1 MMGKLQERVNAF
13 FYMLYHYAD
22 IIVNTEGGTHMLFI
36 NRRGSPWMNNFA
48 AAERWLNQQENV
60 QQNLDNIKRPN
71 IKWVFMKFFNVDVK
85 VKTASPSTWQLLLH
99 WPIAAQLHN
108 LVHRCAGA
116 MVALDTVSLRLHCY
130 SQGGTVR

>member
-1 MMGKLQERVNAF
+1 MGKLQERVNAF

-71 IKWVFMKFFNVDVK
+71 INWVFMKCEGENCLTFNVV
-85 VKTASPSTWQLLLH
+85 AALAHCCP
-99 WPIAAQLHN
+99 AAQ
-108 LVHRCAGA
+108 AGA
-116 MVALDTVSLRLHCY
+116 QVC
-130 SQGGTVR
+130 GGNGSTGHLQ